1 VEERCRGVRIRL
13 EKGSIDL
20 AELAVE
26 TMPRLIEDQP
36 IHALPC
42 ILDQQRCVSERT
54 ADELAIGECR
64 DSSTDVRLC
73 FAQGRAR
80 SVRQARRSGKIAKVR
95 RKVIADVVLGAR
107 RSAGTKL

>member
-1 VEERCRGVRIRL
+1 MEERSCGVGIRL

-20 AELAVE
+20 AKLAVE
-26 TMPRLIEDQP
+26 TMPRLIENRP

-42 ILDQQRCVSERT
+42 ILDQQRRVSERA

-64 DSSTDVRLC
+64 DSSIDARLC
-73 FAQGRAR
+73 FAQSRAR
-80 SVRQARRSGKIAKVR
+80 SVHQARRSGKIAKAR
-95 RKVIADVVLGAR
+95 RKVITDVVLGAR